1 MKAYC
6 KDSRKNVKRIRS
18 RILAVTMCA
27 SMILGTFGL
36 SGCQIVNDITNGLKP
51 AQKPVPEAELARL
64 IATSIIYEESVDD
77 CYSKIPAVQ
86 LEGLS
91 YSEFYA
97 YCDILRKCSQKHG
110 KAVSFKILDESEKT
124 KYFNSIDSGS
134 EQDYQTID
142 VYGDMDVIELSYD
155 VDKAPSASPVRF
167 TIAKNGDSY
176 SIAGKYISDS
186 MLGYYYINHYFE
198 MIDDKNVTGLEALIR
213 LAYDSDIYL
222 NSVINA
228 KADYIT
234 EYYRM
239 KVKTDIDDYE
249 LKLFAPTHI
258 SYEIPEVFSE
268 DGDSIT
274 SKTVNLRLLKND
286 SYTLEDDIPAIVSE
300 MRFCKNQSNLLRMG
314 STYTASELYR
324 LLGTPIVE
332 SQDPGLVILSY
343 KGLTLRLVTDDPVNE
358 KWTSG
363 RLSSVVLRNDETY
376 SIGKNLYIG
385 MNVSELLLIY
395 PMLDEFD
402 YTGSFENGDG
412 EFILSFNFDDY
423 GNITR
428 IRLGEKID

>member
-1 MKAYC
+1 MMHV
-6 KDSRKNVKRIRS
+6 KNSKRINKRT
-18 RILAVTMCA
+18 RFGVLAVTMCICMLL
-27 SMILGTFGL
+27 SSFGL
-36 SGCQIVNDITNGLKP
+36 SGCRLVNDITNGLKP

-64 IATSIIYEESVDD
+64 IATSIIYEDSVDD
-77 CYSKIPAVQ
+77 CYAKIPQIQ
-86 LEGLS
+86 LEDLS

-97 YCDILRKCSQKHG
+97 YCDILRSCSLKHG
-110 KAVSFKILDESEKT
+110 NAVSFKILDESEKS
-124 KYFNSIDSGS
+124 KYFSQIDSGGNVN
-134 EQDYQTID
+134 YQSID
-142 VYGDMDVIELSYD
+142 VYGDMDVVELSYD
-155 VDKAPSASPVRF
+155 VDKDPSASPVRF

-176 SIAGKYISDS
+176 SVAGKYISDS
-186 MLGYYYINHYFE
+186 MLAYYYINHYFE
-198 MIDDKNVTGLEALIR
+198 MIDDKNVTGLESLIR

-234 EYYRM
+234 DYYRL
-239 KVKTDIDDYE
+239 KVKTNIEDYE

-268 DGDSIT
+268 DGDSIN
-274 SKTVNLRLLKND
+274 SKNVNLRLLKND
-286 SYTLEDDIPAIVSE
+286 SYTLEDDIPAIVDE
-300 MRFCKNQSNLLRMG
+300 IRFCKNQNNLLRMG

-332 SQDPGLVILSY
+332 SRDPGLVVLSY
-343 KGLTLRLVTDDPVNE
+343 KGLTLRLVTDDPVSE

-376 SIGKNLYIG
+376 SLGKNLYIG

-395 PMLDEFD
+395 PMLDEFG

-412 EFILSFNFDDY
+412 EFILSFTFDDY